1 MPVSVLRGVVGR
13 LVVGMAV
20 AGLWA
25 APPVLAQDAGRL
37 TLIPAPGMAAL
48 AKSQERITRL
58 LGEARAELA
67 LAPQALR
74 GNRDLGPVRT
84 SIETV
89 AFRSRTL
96 SESFSAVAVAEG
108 LAIPVAAFCAKV
120 AGASVA
126 EEDRVAVLLARHQL
140 EAMTQAMALFGL
152 EQTHGAVEALLSG
165 LDADSR
171 GKRRH
176 AESRQSLNV
185 ARQRLAQAMDL
196 YSHRVLAPFADALS
210 KVPGNVTDPNLADRI
225 CAPPAAPSAPPASL
239 PSSATEVA
247 AADGIRRRTEA
258 ASDALRKALEV
269 VRAATDPPADVEIPR
284 FITGEV
290 VRPRKIR
297 DLAPSYTARALAAC
311 IGGSVILQ
319 AVITKA
325 GTIEDI
331 SVLKPLPGLTEAA
344 VAALSRWKFEPA
356 RLHGQPVE
364 VYYNVTISFSPPARR
379 CTGRVSRPWNPWQ

>member
-96 SESFSAVAVAEG
+96 SEIFSAVAVAEG

-225 CAPPAAPSAPPASL
+225 CAPPAAPSAPPASS
-239 PSSATEVA
+239 PPSATEVA

-269 VRAATDPPADVEIPR
+269 VRAATDPPADVEGIPR
-284 FITGEV
+284 FVEGEV
-290 VRPRKIR
+290 VRPRKIE
-297 DLAPSYTARALAAC
+297 DVKPSYTERALAAC

-325 GTIEDI
+325 GND
-331 SVLKPLPGLTEAA
+331 
-344 VAALSRWKFEPA
+344 
-356 RLHGQPVE
+356 
-364 VYYNVTISFSPPARR
+364 
-379 CTGRVSRPWNPWQ
+379 

>member
-1 MPVSVLRGVVGR
+1 MPVSVLGGVVRG

-20 AGLWA
+20 AGLTA
-25 APPVLAQDAGRL
+25 TPVPAQDAGGL
-37 TLIPAPGMAAL
+37 TLIPAPRMAAL

-67 LAPQALR
+67 LAPPALR
-74 GNRDLGPVRT
+74 RSRDLGPVLT
-84 SIETV
+84 GIETV
-89 AFRSRTL
+89 AFRSRIL
-96 SESFSAVAVAEG
+96 SGSFSAVAVAEG
-108 LAIPVAAFCAKV
+108 LSVPVAAFCAKV
-120 AGASVA
+120 AGVSVA

-140 EAMTQAMALFGL
+140 EAITQAMALFGL
-152 EQTHGAVEALLSG
+152 EQAHGAVEALLSG

-196 YSHRVLAPFADALS
+196 YSHRVLVPFADAVS

-225 CAPPAAPSAPPASL
+225 CAPPAAPSAAPAPLPPPAV
-239 PSSATEVA
+239 EVA
-247 AADGIRRRTEA
+247 AADGIRRHTEA
-258 ASDALRKALEV
+258 ASGALRNALEV
-269 VRAATDPPADVEIPR
+269 VRAAMEPPADVEIPR

-297 DLAPSYTARALAAC
+297 DLAPSYTGRALAAC

-331 SVLKPLPGLTEAA
+331 SVLKPLPGLTDAA

-364 VYYNVTISFSPPARR
+364 VYYNVTINFSPPEQDCA
-379 CTGRVSRPWNPWQ
+379 GRVLRPGNPWQ